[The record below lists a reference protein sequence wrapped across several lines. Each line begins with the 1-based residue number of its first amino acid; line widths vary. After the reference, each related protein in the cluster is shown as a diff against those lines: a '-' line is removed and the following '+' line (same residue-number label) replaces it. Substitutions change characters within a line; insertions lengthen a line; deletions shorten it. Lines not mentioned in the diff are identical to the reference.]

1 MVTGAETIM
10 ALTERASMLTAA
22 TQNPIKGSMSRE
34 QGTRTSLAAHSSNTF
49 MTEPNTETSL
59 SLPATSLATRSTTR
73 MADGEGRTDTA
84 PATPPWEG
92 SSISVFAGSEATR
105 SLSLPAT
112 SLATRSTTRMADGEG
127 RMDTAPATPPWEGSS
142 IGAFAGSEATRS
154 LSLPATSLA
163 THSTT
168 RMADREG
175 RTDTAPATPPW
186 EGSSIGAFAGTE
198 ATRPAFPTTSL
209 DATATGVGTASVS
222 ADSLSLR
229 PSSAATSHSSS
240 SSAGS
245 SAADPSPQ
253 PSSTSGTTE
262 AGLAATSHSSTTP
275 ASSTP
280 SSAPGVPSVGS
291 GAVTAEAV
299 THSPA
304 PSAPS
309 PNPTA
314 SASST
319 SPASSTTEAS
329 LSSALAGSVE
339 TQAAW
344 LTSRP
349 RTQGQLTVVGTTSNS
364 AGSPSPAAGTASVA
378 SRATTPPGK
387 GESPTTNRGSGTTAE
402 PNAKTS
408 LSHPATLLVT
418 QSMTNF
424 RKSTSVNSS
433 FTGTCLP
440 VSIKVQN
447 VTREAIQFSWTG
459 GRRGSLYTVSLMD
472 GNREINK
479 TTTKE
484 TKTVFK
490 HLLPSHIY
498 TISVAVLPCAEN
510 GRTSASVRTDPVS
523 CFSRTEFCLP
533 QNTGCP
539 DLKYIVC
546 SYHQAFACSVLLKSQ
561 TFNHM
566 LYNSD
571 SEGYKTMSESIKTEV
586 VREMRI
592 KLQDDDF
599 DIIMLGFRPGSVIA
613 YFTSLL
619 QKQEPI
625 DVDVMQAYLSQI
637 LKSKFG
643 DQTEVTVQ
651 TLPAQ
656 SSTGKNS
663 TWRVAVI
670 VLGVLLGVALVL
682 ILLVILVYIYMKKRS
697 AKFLVEPKGLL
708 GNFVYK
714 HL

>member
-433 FTGTCLP
+433 FTGTC
-440 VSIKVQN
+440 
-447 VTREAIQFSWTG
+447 
-459 GRRGSLYTVSLMD
+459 Y
-472 GNREINK
+472 
-479 TTTKE
+479 
-484 TKTVFK
+484 
-490 HLLPSHIY
+490 
-498 TISVAVLPCAEN
+498 
-510 GRTSASVRTDPVS
+510 PVS